1 MSFLLWSCSLC
12 SFNHSRHGRTL
23 VIINTCTY
31 SKISVSSTALFYD
44 RHLLFSPDA
53 SLNYFLVAFDD
64 VDPNPLLTVA
74 LSRHILLFSL
84 IWDVPPIIIILF
96 FYFLILPLFLHHYF
110 SPLLN
115 PINILIGSYFSHQNK
130 IYFEGI
136 FFFFFYPSAAPGFF
150 PLLLQIVFKRAV
162 YLCFLQFFS
171 SCSFFN
177 TLQQTFSY
185 VTSEKH
191 FLSTSPVLTQW
202 LNFIL
207 SSS

>member
-1 MSFLLWSCSLC
+1 MSFLLWSCSLR

-136 FFFFFYPSAAPGFF
+136 FFFFFTH
-150 PLLLQIVFKRAV
+150 LLLQVF
-162 YLCFLQFFS
+162 FPFFYRLS
-171 SCSFFN
+171 SRGLSTFAFCSFSHPALFSIHCSRLSPMSHQRN
-177 TLQQTFSY
+177 TSCQPLQC
-185 VTSEKH
+185 
-191 FLSTSPVLTQW
+191 
-202 LNFIL
+202 
-207 SSS
+207 